1 MIVLAGVLVVATLV
15 VGQDFGPAP
24 IVLREGELPPDHHRP
39 VSGVGRR
46 CRGNGDR
53 NRDRVAA
60 LVADVYRTDTQVTET
75 VLDAVADVFATFGL
89 AAEPL
94 APPET
99 TTTTGATTTST
110 ETTTTGG
117 SETTEG
123 STTTVET
130 TTTTVPAEPLPRT
143 EQILLVQEAYPLL
156 DDQTIATLVDLINGD
171 IDRVAAGE
179 NALFPLV
186 RQEAIDIAEEFLLE
200 GSGRRSSGAVRSE
213 LVTVPRPLVLLPDD
227 VRPLAEAALADV
239 VQQSLQ
245 ANEFRDD
252 GATQLARLEAR
263 DAVADLTVDFVAGEH
278 RASGRPTHRG
288 RNPGDRRPR
297 IARDRR
303 RRHAGASPWLSS
315 LFSWSHSLRH
325 LLPGS
330 LPTCGDAR
338 RWWDCSVSCS
348 SSRP

>member
-1 MIVLAGVLVVATLV
+1 MSVVDVEAT
-15 VGQDFGPAP
+15 AT
-24 IVLREGELPPDHHRP
+24 E
-39 VSGVGRR
+39 
-46 CRGNGDR
+46 
-53 NRDRVAA
+53 RDRVAA

-200 GSGRRSSGAVRSE
+200 GIRSTELGAVRSE
-213 LVTVPRPLVLLPDD
+213 LVTVPRPP
-227 VRPLAEAALADV
+227 
-239 VQQSLQ
+239 
-245 ANEFRDD
+245 
-252 GATQLARLEAR
+252 GI
-263 DAVADLTVDFVAGEH
+263 
-278 RASGRPTHRG
+278 AS
-288 RNPGDRRPR
+288 
-297 IARDRR
+297 RR
-303 RRHAGASPWLSS
+303 RQTAG
-315 LFSWSHSLRH
+315 
-325 LLPGS
+325 GG
-330 LPTCGDAR
+330 CAR
-338 RWWDCSVSCS
+338 
-348 SSRP
+348 